1 MADGALESSSQGA
14 VSVGAMAAQISTSLP
29 SFAAEDPGDWSH
41 LVDFA
46 RVADEAGFDRLV
58 LSDHVVFGEN
68 LDAYSDPAIGGS
80 RGGRQPTGPDGAWLE
95 PLVTIAHLTAVTSR
109 VRFGT
114 NILIAA
120 LRRPVVLAKMAAT
133 IDVLSGGRLDLGV
146 GVGWQREEY
155 ESAGLPFESRGRLLN
170 QTIEVCLT
178 LWSSKVS
185 EFDSEGLAF
194 SRIHQMPKPRQKD
207 GVPIWVSGT
216 VNRNAMDRLAKFG
229 HGWIPWGDDSMDLED
244 GITRMRMAMDE
255 RGRDPQQIQVVGALR
270 PVRGPDGHLDIEK
283 TMTDVPRLRAA
294 GVTDF
299 RIPVAPRG
307 EKVEL
312 EDRMRAIV
320 SEFRALTS

>member
-1 MADGALESSSQGA
+1 MTPGQLP
-14 VSVGAMAAQISTSLP
+14 MQISTSLS
-29 SFAAEDPGDWSH
+29 SFAGEEPSDWSH

-46 RVADEAGFDRLV
+46 RLADEAGFDRLV

-155 ESAGLPFESRGRLLN
+155 ESAGLSFQSRGRLLN
-170 QTIEVCLT
+170 QAIEVCQT
-178 LWSSKVS
+178 LWRSRVADY
-185 EFDSEGLAF
+185 EGDGLAF
-194 SRIHQMPKPRQKD
+194 NRIHQMPKPRQNG

-216 VNRNAMDRLAKFG
+216 VNHNAMDRLAKYG
-229 HGWIPWGDDSMDLED
+229 SGWIPWGDDSMDLEV
-244 GITRMRMAMDE
+244 GIARMRLAMDE
-255 RGRDPQQIQVVGALR
+255 RGRDPHEIEVVGTLR
-270 PVRGPDGHLDIEK
+270 LVRNSDGRLDIEK
-283 TMTDVPRLRAA
+283 TMSEVPRLRAA

-299 RIPVAPRG
+299 RINVPPTRQK
-307 EKVEL
+307 EQL
-312 EDRMRAIV
+312 EDRLRAIV
-320 SEFRALTS
+320 SAFRTLAS